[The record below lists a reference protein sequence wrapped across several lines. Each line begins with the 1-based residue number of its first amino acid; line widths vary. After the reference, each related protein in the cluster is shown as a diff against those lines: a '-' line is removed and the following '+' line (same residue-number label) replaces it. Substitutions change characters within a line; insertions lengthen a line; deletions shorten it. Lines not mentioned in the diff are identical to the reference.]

1 MRNARDNKSEK
12 VGITLPISLVKQ
24 TDKRRGDIPRSTF
37 IRKAVENYLKHGKI
51 RWGLYTTSDR
61 DINSTTNIG

>member
-24 TDKRRGDIPRSTF
+24 TDMTRGDIPRSTF

-51 RWGLYTTSDR
+51 R
-61 DINSTTNIG
+61 

>member
-24 TDKRRGDIPRSTF
+24 TDKMRGDIPRSTF
-37 IRKAVENYLKHGKI
+37 IRKAVEYYLKQAKV
-51 RWGLYTTSDR
+51 R
-61 DINSTTNIG
+61 